1 MCFTSAFT
9 LLGIF
14 PWWVEF
20 PTELQ
25 RTMKQKD
32 VAEQLSQMH
41 ADMAHL
47 FSMKLASGEIT
58 TAELNVARQF
68 LKDNQITAT
77 ATEGS
82 AVDDLAKALPDIDK
96 VVAFKRKSA

>member
-1 MCFTSAFT
+1 MCFTSSFT

-25 RTMKQKD
+25 KVMKPKD
-32 VAEQLSQMH
+32 IAEQLSNLH
-41 ADMAHL
+41 ANLAGHL
-47 FSMKLASGEIT
+47 SSLLDSGEAT
-58 TAELNVARQF
+58 VADLNVIRQF

>member
-1 MCFTSAFT
+1 MTVLPLQT

-20 PTELQ
+20 PTELEDI
-25 RTMKQKD
+25 MKPKD
-32 VAEQLSQMH
+32 ITEQLSSLH
-41 ADMAHL
+41 ANLAGH
-47 FSMKLASGEIT
+47 LASLLDSGEAT
-58 TAELNVARQF
+58 VADLNVIRQF

-82 AVDDLAKALPDIDK
+82 AIDDLAKALPDIDK

>member
-1 MCFTSAFT
+1 MLPLQT

-20 PTELQ
+20 PTELEDI
-25 RTMKQKD
+25 MKPKD
-32 VAEQLSQMH
+32 ITEQLSSLH
-41 ADMAHL
+41 ANLAGH
-47 FSMKLASGEIT
+47 LASLLDSGEAT
-58 TAELNVARQF
+58 VADLNVIRQF

-82 AVDDLAKALPDIDK
+82 AIDDLAKALPDIDK